1 MRDFKMQS
9 GETKCWYL
17 KYPLIFLAALFM
29 PSGKYLK
36 LYESMEMPNVDA

>member
-36 LYESMEMPNVDA
+36 VYESLEMPNVDA